1 MSNPIK
7 IGFFLA
13 FPFPFTQ
20 DLSVPFGNLIRTK
33 KLSEVVLLSPK
44 TGVLCKVLLS
54 KTKNSTKFGMGWRQ
68 FCTEHGLK
76 EGDTLL
82 FEVDHSETEPI
93 IDVFINECFC
103 DVVESINLV

>member
-1 MSNPIK
+1 
-7 IGFFLA
+7 
-13 FPFPFTQ
+13 
-20 DLSVPFGNLIRTK
+20 
-33 KLSEVVLLSPK
+33 
-44 TGVLCKVLLS
+44 
-54 KTKNSTKFGMGWRQ
+54 MGWRQ

-103 DVVESINLV
+103 DVAESVNLV